1 MNVVKSLSLF
11 GIALSLDVLVGSD
24 LMAQSDS
31 INTQLWVTFDPPKEG
46 TPYDTTGG
54 ASRGTCPGDEL
65 MDNESLSSLMP
76 SHSETDVERPSFAV
90 YLPKTGAKQVFFSLK
105 DADED
110 YFYQTQL
117 PLPKTPG
124 TYRLELPTDAPAI
137 DSNIEYQWSIGLIC
151 GQAVDP
157 NDPRVSGM
165 IRYRNP

>member
-1 MNVVKSLSLF
+1 MNLVKSLSLF
-11 GIALSLDVLVGSD
+11 GIALSLELLVVPD
-24 LMAQSDS
+24 LMAQSNS
-31 INTQLWVTFDPPKEG
+31 MNAEMWLRFAPPKRG

-65 MDNESLSSLMP
+65 MNDEGLFSLMP
-76 SHSETDVERPSFAV
+76 LYSETDVNRPSFAV
-90 YLPKTGAKQVFFSLK
+90 SLPKTDANQVFFSLK

-110 YFYQTQL
+110 YFYQAQI
-117 PLPKTPG
+117 PLPTTPG

-157 NDPRVSGM
+157 NDPRVGG
-165 IRYRNP
+165 IILYRSP